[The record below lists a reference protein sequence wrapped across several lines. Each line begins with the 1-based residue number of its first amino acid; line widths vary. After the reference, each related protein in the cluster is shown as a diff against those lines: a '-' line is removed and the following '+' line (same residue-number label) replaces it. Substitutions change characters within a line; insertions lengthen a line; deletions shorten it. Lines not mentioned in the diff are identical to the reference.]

1 MQRIIPAILTSD
13 PIDLRKKLEF
23 LKGHTN
29 WVQIDIM
36 DGKFVPN
43 ASVSIFE
50 LGEAYEYFNLEL
62 HLMVENPEQYF
73 QDCDGAGAKRVFFH
87 YEAAPNLQETLAK
100 AKQHQFHIGLALN
113 PTTDVKSV
121 TPYLKEIDS
130 VLVLAVNP
138 GFQGQEFIPSVLQKV
153 KEIRELSPEILI
165 GIDGGIN
172 ESNIKQVFS
181 TKIDYAAVGSGI
193 WNTGNP
199 LETLKKLGEMVQ

>member
-13 PIDLRKKLEF
+13 PIDLRKKLEI

-43 ASVSIFE
+43 SSASIFE

-73 QDCDGAGAKRVFFH
+73 QDCDEAGAKRVFFH
-87 YEAAPNLQETLAK
+87 YEATLNVQEALAK
-100 AKQHQFHIGLALN
+100 AKERQFHVGLAVN
-113 PTTDVKSV
+113 PATEIKIVSS
-121 TPYLKEIDS
+121 YLREVDS
-130 VLVLAVNP
+130 ILLLSVNP
-138 GFQGQEFIPSVLQKV
+138 GFQGQEFIPSVIEKV
-153 KEIRELSPEILI
+153 KEIRERSPEILI

-193 WNTGNP
+193 WNTENP
-199 LETLKKLGEMVQ
+199 LETLKKLEEMVQ